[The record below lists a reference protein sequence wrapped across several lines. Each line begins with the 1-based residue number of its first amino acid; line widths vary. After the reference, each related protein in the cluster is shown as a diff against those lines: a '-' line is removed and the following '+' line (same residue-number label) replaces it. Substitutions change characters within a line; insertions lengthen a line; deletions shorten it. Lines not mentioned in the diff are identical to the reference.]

1 MEPWESRRCY
11 EGKGIPEKAIEAA
24 VIMYAGFAIC
34 IMAAIAEGVTI
45 PLARRAKNRMKR
57 WRRES

>member
-11 EGKGIPEKAIEAA
+11 EKKGMAEKAIEAA
-24 VIMYAGFAIC
+24 VIIYAGFAIC
-34 IMAAIAEGVTI
+34 VLAAFAEGVTI
-45 PLARRAKNRMKR
+45 PLARRAKGRVKR